1 MIGLDIFSLFLFVLS
16 ILFIVNQTLGVIK
29 NILSDEPK
37 KISYVFWEKISNYLF
52 LSYFITYII
61 LKLF

>member
-37 KISYVFWEKISNYLF
+37 KISYVFWEKISNYLS

-61 LKLF
+61 LKMF

>member
-16 ILFIVNQTLGVIK
+16 ILFIVNQSLGVIK

-61 LKLF
+61 LKMF